1 MSDSDMEHSD
11 SNRCDLDMLTG
22 CVAIIPAA
30 GIGKR
35 FSNDKPKQYSIIH
48 SFQGDDSS
56 HEQNGCRKGERCV
69 LDFTLNLFLESEQ
82 IDKVVLVIS
91 SDDEYYS
98 TLENIEH
105 SKLIVIEGGA
115 ERVNSVHNALKYLH
129 DKGIKADT
137 PTLVHD
143 AVRPCLSKNDLH
155 LLIDKYQ
162 ELDNPCFL
170 SAKVSDSIKRIDDS
184 GKVTENVDRD
194 DLVRALTP
202 QIAKFNDLNKAIST
216 VIKNDVLVTDEI
228 GALINC
234 DFIANA
240 IPSNGSNIKIT
251 YVEDLELASEIL
263 SRMNPI

>member
-1 MSDSDMEHSD
+1 MPDSDLD
-11 SNRCDLDMLTG
+11 SISG

-35 FSNDKPKQYSIIH
+35 FSSDKPKQYSIIP
-48 SFQGDDSS
+48 SFQGCDSNS
-56 HEQNGCRKGERCV
+56 ERCV
-69 LDFTLNLFLESEQ
+69 LDYTLNLFLESEK
-82 IDKVVLVIS
+82 IDKVILVVS
-91 SDDEYYS
+91 SDDQYYS
-98 TLENIEH
+98 ALENIRH
-105 SKLIVIEGGA
+105 SKLIIIDGGT

-129 DKGIKADT
+129 DKGLDPSI
-137 PTLVHD
+137 PVLVHD

-162 ELDNPCFL
+162 ELDSPCFL

-184 GKVTENVDRD
+184 GKVTENVERD

-202 QIAKFNDLNKAIST
+202 QIAKFTDLIKAIST

-234 DFIANA
+234 DFTASA

-251 YVEDLELASEIL
+251 YLEDLELASEIL
-263 SRMNPI
+263 SRMNRT